1 MFLVKRSF
9 FHPTQQ
15 SAEPLNLFDMPT
27 FIFLFHAE
35 RILQGICFEVREG
48 ELFNPFFFFFLV
60 ELFLLWTVKSG
71 FMCSSVCHSVFLFR
85 STPPACGP
93 STWPTADPIP
103 TTLLRSRPHWTP
115 PSAHPVHQS
124 FLHLPLLFLWH
135 VTWLKMGK
143 KTKTNVL
150 SLAGWSKT
158 SRRSSTHLI
167 RTSGHAFSL
176 NTHNPRLQDS
186 SQVLGIHV
194 KTRAWTDFY
203 TPHVLCFFLK
213 LLYTR
218 THPRHVHRTR
228 HCSVEDSGCAH
239 RLTLKTTGRCFTL

>member
-1 MFLVKRSF
+1 
-9 FHPTQQ
+9 
-15 SAEPLNLFDMPT
+15 
-27 FIFLFHAE
+27 
-35 RILQGICFEVREG
+35 
-48 ELFNPFFFFFLV
+48 
-60 ELFLLWTVKSG
+60 
-71 FMCSSVCHSVFLFR
+71 MCSSVCHSVFLFR

-115 PSAHPVHQS
+115 PSPHPVHQS

-228 HCSVEDSGCAH
+228 HCSVEDSGSAH